1 MDVRIREATPGD
13 VPALTIV
20 RRQAVEA
27 AYRDSYDADE
37 VADIVARVG
46 GELQARVADDSS
58 TVLVVETEV
67 TAVGY
72 GVVDPATGEVQSLFV
87 SPDYQCEGFGGEL
100 LSRLQDRVEESTTPR
115 AVAPDH
121 AVDFFETQGYEVT
134 GDAEWYG
141 LPAATLRR
149 SADR

>member
-13 VPALTIV
+13 VPALTIL

-27 AYRDSYDADE
+27 AYRDSRDPGD
-37 VADIVARVG
+37 VADIVDRVG

-72 GVVDPATGEVQSLFV
+72 GVVDPATGEVPSLFV
-87 SPDYQCEGFGGEL
+87 SPDYQREGFGGEL
-100 LSRLQDRVEESTTPR
+100 LSRLQDRVADGTAPR

-121 AVDFFETQGYEVT
+121 AVGFFEAQGYERV
-134 GDAEWYG
+134 GDAEWHG
-141 LPAATLRR
+141 LPASTLRR
-149 SADR
+149 SVDR